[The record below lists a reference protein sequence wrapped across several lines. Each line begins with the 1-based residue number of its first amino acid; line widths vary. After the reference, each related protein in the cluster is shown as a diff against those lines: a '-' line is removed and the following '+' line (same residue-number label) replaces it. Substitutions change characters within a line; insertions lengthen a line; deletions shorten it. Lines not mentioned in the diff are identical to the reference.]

1 MPMSLRECVQNVLRD
16 EDLDDRELYTEIQY
30 CMEQYFNSFQGISD
44 PVVDPYASM
53 QRGDT
58 EEYNPDNDIDG
69 EQAQPDQMIG
79 GKKSRRRRHRLK
91 SNKHKSR
98 RSRRKSHKR
107 K

>member
-1 MPMSLRECVQNVLRD
+1 MPMSLRECVQNVLTY
-16 EDLDDRELYTEIQY
+16 EDLDDRVLYRKIQS
-30 CMEQYFNSFQGISD
+30 CMERYFNSLQGISEPD
-44 PVVDPYASM
+44 VDTYASM

-58 EEYNPDNDIDG
+58 EEYNPDNDADG

-79 GKKSRRRRHRLK
+79 GKKTRRLRHRLK